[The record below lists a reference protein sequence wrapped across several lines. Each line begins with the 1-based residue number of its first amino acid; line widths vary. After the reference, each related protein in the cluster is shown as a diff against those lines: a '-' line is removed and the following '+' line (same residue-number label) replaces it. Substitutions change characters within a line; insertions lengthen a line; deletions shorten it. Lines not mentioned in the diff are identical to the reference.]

1 MAETPVE
8 QEQNAKSQDSIAVG
22 HFLDVPLRVRIQLGQ
37 KYLRIREILQLKE
50 QSIIEL
56 PKSAGEN
63 IDILVNGRLVAYG
76 EVLEMEG
83 NAGIRLT
90 NLKI

>member
-1 MAETPVE
+1 MSETQTE
-8 QEQNAKSQDSIAVG
+8 QEQQNEAQAAAEVA
-22 HFLDVPLRVRIQLGQ
+22 HYLDIPMKVRIQLGQ
-37 KYLRIREILQLKE
+37 KHLKIREILQLKE

-63 IDILVNGRLVAYG
+63 IDILINGRLVAFG

-90 NLKI
+90 NLKV

>member
-1 MAETPVE
+1 MAENATE
-8 QEQNAKSQDSIAVG
+8 QEKGSISKEEAEVA
-22 HFLDVPLRVRIQLGQ
+22 HYLDVPMKVRIRLGQ
-37 KYLRIREILQLKE
+37 RDLKIREILQLKQ

-63 IDILVNGRLVAYG
+63 IDILINGKLVAYG

-90 NLKI
+90 NLKV

>member
-1 MAETPVE
+1 MSETQTAQDQQMEDQTSAEV
-8 QEQNAKSQDSIAVG
+8 A
-22 HFLDVPLRVRIQLGQ
+22 HYLDIPMKVRIQLGQ
-37 KYLRIREILQLKE
+37 RLLKIREILQLKE

-63 IDILVNGRLVAYG
+63 IDILINGRLVAFG

>member
-1 MAETPVE
+1 MALSDMKPR
-8 QEQNAKSQDSIAVG
+8 SFS
-22 HFLDVPLRVRIQLGQ
+22 
-37 KYLRIREILQLKE
+37 E

-63 IDILVNGRLVAYG
+63 IDILINKRLVAFG

>member
-8 QEQNAKSQDSIAVG
+8 QEQNNLTQGTTDVS
-22 HFLDVPLRVRIQLGQ
+22 HYLDVPMKVRVQLGQ
-37 KYLRIREILQLKE
+37 RFLKIREILQLKQ

-63 IDILVNGRLVAYG
+63 IDILINGKLVAFG

-83 NAGIRLT
+83 NAGIRLK

>member
-1 MAETPVE
+1 MADTPAE
-8 QEQNAKSQDSIAVG
+8 QEQVNVSQAALEVA
-22 HFLDVPLRVRIQLGQ
+22 HYLDVPMSVRIQLGQ
-37 KYLRIREILQLKE
+37 RNLKIRDILQLRP

-63 IDILVNGRLVAYG
+63 IDILVNGKLVAFG

>member
-1 MAETPVE
+1 MSELSAQ
-8 QEQNAKSQDSIAVG
+8 QEQGAEKTAEIAHYV
-22 HFLDVPLRVRIQLGQ
+22 DVPMKVRIQLGQ
-37 KYLRIREILQLKE
+37 KLLKIREILQLKP

-63 IDILVNGRLVAYG
+63 IDILINGKLVASG

>member
-1 MAETPVE
+1 MAETMAE
-8 QEQNAKSQDSIAVG
+8 QEQKANSQESPSLD
-22 HFLDVPLRVRIQLGQ
+22 HFLDVPLKVRIQLGQ
-37 KYLRIREILQLKE
+37 KYLKIREILQLKE

-63 IDILVNGRLVAYG
+63 IDILVNGRLVAFG

>member
-8 QEQNAKSQDSIAVG
+8 QEQNNSAQGTTDVS
-22 HFLDVPLRVRIQLGQ
+22 HYLDVPMKVRVQLGQ
-37 KYLRIREILQLKE
+37 RFLKIREILQLRQ

-63 IDILVNGRLVAYG
+63 IDILITGKLVAFG

>member
-1 MAETPVE
+1 MADTPAEHE
-8 QEQNAKSQDSIAVG
+8 QATPSQTASEVS
-22 HFLDVPLRVRIQLGQ
+22 HYLDIPMNVRVQLGQ
-37 KYLRIREILQLKE
+37 RFLKIRDILQLRP

-63 IDILVNGRLVAYG
+63 IDILVNGKLVAFG

-90 NLKI
+90 NLKV

>member
-1 MAETPVE
+1 MAETPTD
-8 QEQNAKSQDSIAVG
+8 QEHKAGSQESTAVN
-22 HFLDVPLRVRIQLGQ
+22 HFLDIPLKVRIQLGQ
-37 KYLRIREILQLKE
+37 RYLKIRDILLLKE

-63 IDILVNGRLVAYG
+63 IDILVNGKLVAFG

>member
-1 MAETPVE
+1 MSETQVDQEHQSGTDAAAEV
-8 QEQNAKSQDSIAVG
+8 A
-22 HFLDVPLRVRIQLGQ
+22 HYLDIPMKVRIQLGQ
-37 KYLRIREILQLKE
+37 RLLKIREILQLRE

-63 IDILVNGRLVAYG
+63 IDILINGRLVAFG

>member
-1 MAETPVE
+1 MAETIPE
-8 QEQNAKSQDSIAVG
+8 QEQNGNAQAAAEVVHYVDIPMKV
-22 HFLDVPLRVRIQLGQ
+22 RVQLGQ
-37 KYLRIREILQLKE
+37 RFLKIREILQLKP

-63 IDILVNGRLVAYG
+63 IDILINGKLVGYG

>member
-1 MAETPVE
+1 MAETPADHE
-8 QEQNAKSQDSIAVG
+8 QKVDTQESTAVT
-22 HFLDVPLRVRIQLGQ
+22 HFLDIPLNVRIQLGQ
-37 KYLRIREILQLKE
+37 RFLKIREILQLRE

-63 IDILVNGRLVAYG
+63 IDILVNGKLVAYG

>member
-1 MAETPVE
+1 MAETPAE
-8 QEQNAKSQDSIAVG
+8 QEQDAKSQDSATIA

-37 KYLRIREILQLKE
+37 KYLKIREILQLKE

-63 IDILVNGRLVAYG
+63 IDILVNGKLVAFG

>member
-1 MAETPVE
+1 MSEMHAD
-8 QEQNAKSQDSIAVG
+8 QKHQDGTAPATEVT
-22 HFLDVPLRVRIQLGQ
+22 HYLDIPMKVRIQLGQ
-37 KYLRIREILQLKE
+37 RLLKIREILQLKE

-63 IDILVNGRLVAYG
+63 IDILVNGRLVAFG

>member
-8 QEQNAKSQDSIAVG
+8 QEQKANAQESSTLG
-22 HFLDVPLRVRIQLGQ
+22 HFLDVPLKVRIQLGQ
-37 KYLRIREILQLKE
+37 RYLKIREILQLRE

-63 IDILVNGRLVAYG
+63 IDILVNGRLVAFG